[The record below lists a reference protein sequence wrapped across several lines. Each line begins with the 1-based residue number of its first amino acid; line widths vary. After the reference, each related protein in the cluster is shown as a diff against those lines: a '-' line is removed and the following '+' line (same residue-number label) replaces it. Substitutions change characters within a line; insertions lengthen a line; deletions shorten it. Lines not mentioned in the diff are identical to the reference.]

1 MTRADDSTALQQASQ
16 LPPPKQ
22 ARSRDTLDR
31 ILAAA
36 RQALEQKNFEETTLS
51 EVVERAG
58 VTVGAFYHRF
68 PSKQAL
74 LEYLEREA
82 YGSMRSA
89 LTSVFAAPESDVV
102 TLAQLLRRF
111 VTAQA
116 RMYRENRGALRA
128 ILLKSR
134 SDPERQARRVEFTR
148 EVLGTAVEWMLT
160 QPGDVKHPD
169 PATALQVALLFVS
182 SALRDVILF
191 DENWVTAGTDAI
203 SDERL
208 AEELTRAALAYAG
221 LWED

>member
-1 MTRADDSTALQQASQ
+1 MTTQVSAKRI
-16 LPPPKQ
+16 PPPKQ

-36 RQALEQKNFEETTLS
+36 RQVLEAKNFEEATLS

-68 PSKQAL
+68 PGKDAL
-74 LEYLEREA
+74 LEYLEQEA
-82 YGSMRSA
+82 YRSMRSA
-89 LTSVFAAPESDVV
+89 MASVFAAPKADAV
-102 TLAQLLRRF
+102 TVAELLRGF
-111 VTAQA
+111 TGAQA

-134 SDPERQARRVEFTR
+134 SDPERQARRMEFTR
-148 EVLGTAVEWMLT
+148 EALGTAVEWMLSH
-160 QPGDVKHPD
+160 PGEVEHPD

-182 SALRDVILF
+182 SALRDVILY
-191 DENWVTAGTDAI
+191 DERWVTAGSDAI

-208 AEELTRAALAYAG
+208 VEELTRAALAYAG
-221 LWED
+221 LREG